1 MKKTKA
7 KEPEMAVLTD
17 IAWLVAW
24 LLGLPAEPFN
34 RLSQGA

>member
-1 MKKTKA
+1 MSA
-7 KEPEMAVLTD
+7 ERPIEILTD
-17 IAWLVAW
+17 IAWLIAW